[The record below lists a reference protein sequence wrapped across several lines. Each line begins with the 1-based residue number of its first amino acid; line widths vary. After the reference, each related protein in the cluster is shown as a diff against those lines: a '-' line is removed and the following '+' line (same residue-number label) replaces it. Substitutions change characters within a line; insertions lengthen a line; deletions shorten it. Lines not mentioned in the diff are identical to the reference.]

1 MKLGTRG
8 SALALAQAGTVAAA
22 IEGAEVVTITASND
36 RGANIVD
43 DKERWVRELDEA
55 LLDGR
60 IALAVHSAKD
70 LPARLAE
77 GTMIVATPARA
88 NPFDALCGAASL
100 EGLPEGARIGTS
112 SVRRSAQL
120 RALRADLQISELHGN
135 VETRLA
141 ALGGNKF
148 EAIVLAMAGL
158 QRLGR
163 SGEAGALLDQM
174 IPAAGQGTLAI
185 TAREGDSESIA
196 LALALDDQQT
206 HRSLIA
212 ERALVEVLEADCHTP
227 VGAHATLE
235 GKSISLAAFV
245 GRSDGSAWLRDE
257 LTTSDGA
264 GVAEAQA
271 LGREVGQRM
280 LAAGANEVLGR

>member
-22 IEGAEVVTITASND
+22 VEGAELETITTSGD
-36 RGANIVD
+36 RGFDASD
-43 DKERWVRELDEA
+43 DKERWVRELDAA

-60 IALAVHSAKD
+60 VALAVHSAKD
-70 LPARLAE
+70 LPAKLAE
-77 GTMIVATPARA
+77 GIVIVATPARA

-100 EGLPEGARIGTS
+100 DALPQGARVGTS
-112 SVRRSAQL
+112 SLRRSAQL
-120 RALRADLQISELHGN
+120 RALRDDLQIAELRGN
-135 VETRLA
+135 VDTRLA
-141 ALGGNKF
+141 ALEGDEY

-158 QRLGR
+158 ERLGR

-196 LALALDDQQT
+196 LAVALDDPQS

-212 ERALVEVLEADCHTP
+212 ERALVDVLGADCHTP
-227 VGAHATLE
+227 VGAHATFE
-235 GKSISLAAFV
+235 GSAMTLAAFV
-245 GRSDGSAWLRDE
+245 GRADGSTWLRDE
-257 LTTSDGA
+257 LTVSDGA
-264 GVAEAQA
+264 STPEE
-271 LGREVGQRM
+271 LGREVGERM

>member
-22 IEGAEVVTITASND
+22 IEGAELETITTSGD
-36 RGANIVD
+36 RGFDPSD

-60 IALAVHSAKD
+60 VLLAVHSAKD
-70 LPARLAE
+70 LPAKLAE
-77 GTMIVATPARA
+77 GVVIAATPARA

-100 EGLPEGARIGTS
+100 DALPEGARVGSS

-120 RALRADLQISELHGN
+120 RALRDDLQIIELRGN
-135 VETRLA
+135 VDTRLA
-141 ALGGNKF
+141 ALEGSEY
-148 EAIVLAMAGL
+148 EAIVIAMAGL
-158 QRLGR
+158 DRLAR
-163 SGEAGALLDQM
+163 AGEAGALLDQM

-185 TAREGDSESIA
+185 TAREGDSQAIA
-196 LALALDDQQT
+196 LASALDDQQT

-212 ERALVEVLEADCHTP
+212 ERALIELLEADCHTP
-227 VGAHATLE
+227 VGAHATFE
-235 GKSISLAAFV
+235 GSAMTLAAFV
-245 GRSDGSAWLRDE
+245 GRADGSAWLRDE
-257 LTTSDGA
+257 LTVSEGA
-264 GVAEAQA
+264 STPEA
-271 LGREVGQRM
+271 LGREVGERM